1 VRIHILGSAAGG
13 GFPQWNC
20 NCLNCSG
27 FRTGSI
33 RAKARTQCSLAISAD
48 DSRWSLLNA
57 SPDLRTQIFSFP
69 ELLPKGGVRG
79 SSLDAVLLSD
89 AELDH
94 IAGLLSL
101 RETQPIRLYC
111 TWRVFNWVFE
121 SNPIFGALNRPE
133 KFRTIGVEDRKAE
146 TIGCGLGFESFF
158 VSGKVPTY
166 VKSAASDCAGGAV
179 AYKFIDVRAGS
190 SVLCVP
196 AIKEI
201 DDRLI
206 AVARQCDCILFDGSF
221 WSENEMEA
229 RGAGTRT
236 ASAMGHVPIS
246 GPAGSLA
253 RLSDLSIRRIYT
265 HINNTNPILDE
276 SSAERRE
283 VEKMG
288 WEVAEDGMDFTV

>member
-1 VRIHILGSAAGG
+1 
-13 GFPQWNC
+13 
-20 NCLNCSG
+20 
-27 FRTGSI
+27 
-33 RAKARTQCSLAISAD
+33 
-48 DSRWSLLNA
+48 
-57 SPDLRTQIFSFP
+57 
-69 ELLPKGGVRG
+69 LLPKGGVRG
-79 SSLDAVLLSD
+79 SAIDGVLLSD

-111 TWRVFNWVFE
+111 TSRVFNWVFE
-121 SNPIFGALNRPE
+121 SNPIFGALNRPG
-133 KFRTIGVEDRKAE
+133 KFQSITVEDRKAE
-146 TIGCGLGFESFF
+146 TIGCGLSFEAFF

-166 VKSAASDCAGGAV
+166 VKSAVSDSAGAAV

-196 AIKEI
+196 AIREI

-206 AVARQCDCILFDGSF
+206 AVARECDCILFDGSF
-221 WSENEMEA
+221 WSENEMEI

-246 GPAGSLA
+246 GQAGSLA
-253 RLSDLSIRRIYT
+253 RLSDLSVRKIYT

-276 SSAERRE
+276 TSAERRE
-283 VEKMG
+283 VEEMG

>member
-1 VRIHILGSAAGG
+1 M
-13 GFPQWNC
+13 
-20 NCLNCSG
+20 
-27 FRTGSI
+27 
-33 RAKARTQCSLAISAD
+33 
-48 DSRWSLLNA
+48 
-57 SPDLRTQIFSFP
+57 
-69 ELLPKGGVRG
+69 LPKGEVRG
-79 SSLDAVLLSD
+79 SAIDAVLLSD

-94 IAGLLSL
+94 VAGLLSL
-101 RETQPIRLYC
+101 REAQPIRLYC
-111 TWRVFNWVFE
+111 TSRVFNWVFE

-146 TIGCGLGFESFF
+146 TIGCGLGFEAFF

-166 VKSAASDCAGGAV
+166 VKSAASDCAGAAV
-179 AYKFIDVRAGS
+179 AYKVIDVRAGS

-206 AVARQCDCILFDGSF
+206 AVARECDCILFDGSF
-221 WSENEMEA
+221 WSENEMEI

-253 RLSDLSIRRIYT
+253 RLSDLSIRKIYT

-276 SSAERRE
+276 TSAERHE
-283 VEKMG
+283 LEEMG
-288 WEVAEDGMDFTV
+288 WEVAEDGIDFTV